1 MNIFFTSF
9 ESVAT
14 LIGVGVLGFWIVR
27 RGLFPGDVLK
37 FLNPLAIDVAL
48 PSLVFYNIIMNF
60 SPEATPGWW
69 QLPIWWVFFT
79 AILIALTHLTG
90 ILSKKS
96 TRPEFKISLLYQN
109 GIFLPLVVIGGMF
122 GDNSHLLVYLFLFT
136 LLFPGFVFSTY
147 HFFYGKKEGI
157 DWKKVLNPVLIASLL
172 AIFIRYFNMQG
183 FVPGFIISCVKLVG
197 GMAIPTIMII
207 IGGNIYVDFQKKGPL
222 YTGEVIKFL
231 LLKNIIFPLI
241 FLGLLI
247 FIRPHYEIALIILLQ
262 SAVPPITAAPV
273 VVEREGGNKNIAN
286 QFVLASFIFSLFSIS
301 LMLML
306 FSRFFTP

>member
-14 LIGVGVLGFWIVR
+14 LIGVGVIGFWIVR

-37 FLNPLAIDVAL
+37 FLTPLAIDIAL
-48 PSLVFYNIIMNF
+48 PSLVFYNIITNF
-60 SPEATPGWW
+60 SPETTPGWW

-79 AILIALTHLTG
+79 AVLIALTHLTG
-90 ILSKKS
+90 IVSKKS

-122 GDNSHLLVYLFLFT
+122 GDNSPLLVYLFLFT
-136 LLFPGFVFSTY
+136 LFFPGFVFSTY
-147 HFFYGKKEGI
+147 HFFYGKKEKV
-157 DWKKVLNPVLIASLL
+157 DWKKIFNPVLIASLV
-172 AIFIRYFNMQG
+172 AIFIRYFSLQG
-183 FVPGFIISCVKLVG
+183 FVPGFVVSCAKLVG

-207 IGGNIYVDFQKKGPL
+207 IGGNIYIDFEKRGTL

-241 FLGLLI
+241 VLGLLI
-247 FIRPHYEIALIILLQ
+247 LIRPHYGIALIILLE

-286 QFVLASFIFSLFSIS
+286 QFVLTSFVFSLFSIS

-306 FSRFFTP
+306 FSRFFTS

>member
-14 LIGVGVLGFWIVR
+14 LLGVGVIGFWIVR
-27 RGLFPGDVLK
+27 RGLFPGDVLR
-37 FLNPLAIDVAL
+37 FLNPLAIDIAL
-48 PSLVFYNIIMNF
+48 PALVFYNIIANF
-60 SPEATPGWW
+60 SPETIPGWW
-69 QLPIWWVFFT
+69 QLPLWWFAFT
-79 AILIALTHLTG
+79 AILFVLTMISG
-90 ILSKKS
+90 FVSKKE

-122 GDNSHLLVYLFLFT
+122 GDNSTLLIYLFLFT
-136 LLFPGFVFSTY
+136 LFYPGFVFSTY
-147 HFFYGKKEGI
+147 HFFYGKKERI
-157 DWKKVLNPVLIASLL
+157 DWKKVLNPVLIASLV
-172 AIFIRYFNMQG
+172 AIFLRYFNIQD
-183 FVPGFIISCVKLVG
+183 FVPGFIVSCSKLVG

-222 YTGEVIKFL
+222 YTGELIKFL

-247 FIRPHYEIALIILLQ
+247 LIRPHYGIALIILLE

-273 VVEREGGNKNIAN
+273 VIEREGGNKNIAN
-286 QFVLASFIFSLFSIS
+286 QFVLTSFIFSLFSIS